1 MDLCVSRLVL
11 CVMYTSERRNPFFDL
26 EERQLTSGIQN
37 TNLREWTSDRR
48 RKRGTGSKFRRR
60 QTVFA
65 TGGTKMKIDEVLRQ
79 KGNRIVSVRIDS
91 TVEEAARVLRK
102 ENVGAVIVKDVCR
115 SEGDTVVGM
124 FSERDVIRALVD
136 QGVAGLR
143 KPVWNLMSKSVIS
156 CSPQDEVEY
165 ALELMDR
172 HHIRHLPVFENN
184 SLIGVVSIRD
194 LSSVASRMGAQ
205 PPQVYQF
212 SGHPPAH

>member
-1 MDLCVSRLVL
+1 
-11 CVMYTSERRNPFFDL
+11 
-26 EERQLTSGIQN
+26 
-37 TNLREWTSDRR
+37 
-48 RKRGTGSKFRRR
+48 
-60 QTVFA
+60 
-65 TGGTKMKIDEVLRQ
+65 MKIDEVLRH

-124 FSERDVIRALVD
+124 FSERDVVRTLAD
-136 QGVAGLR
+136 QGMAGLR
-143 KPVWNLMSKSVIS
+143 KPVWNLMSKTVIS
-156 CSPQDEVEY
+156 CSPEDDVEH

-194 LSSVASRMGAQ
+194 LSSVASRVRTQ
-205 PPQVYQF
+205 PPQVSPF
-212 SGHPPAH
+212 SGRSPAH